1 MVKSKVIL
9 LNKATEKEILEEVMK
24 RRGIQFEK
32 GENADQ
38 YPYRLML
45 VDKKTLSALKYGG
58 QLKVKYDEWK

>member
-1 MVKSKVIL
+1 MVEL
-9 LNKATEKEILEEVMK
+9 QKATEKEILEEVMK

-32 GENADQ
+32 SEKAEV

-58 QLKVKYDEWK
+58 QLKVRYDE